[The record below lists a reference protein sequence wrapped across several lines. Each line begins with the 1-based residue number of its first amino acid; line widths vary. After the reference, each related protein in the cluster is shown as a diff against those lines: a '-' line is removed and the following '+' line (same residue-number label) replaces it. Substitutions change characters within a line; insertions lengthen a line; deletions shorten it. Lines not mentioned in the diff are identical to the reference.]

1 MSFFRQVFFC
11 CLGRPSSPDPET
23 DPLLHQDLSDRS
35 GPIIEPPS
43 GIPSDEET
51 LAELIRETE
60 SKMVNVQDPH
70 PFLLR
75 PPPPRSGL
83 AMSQSHSRTPSP
95 SRSYVHDND
104 ASDRSAS
111 LVPGLPPR
119 EPVLNVKLIRTYK
132 GKARKINGK
141 GRGRDRTRVR
151 DGSPLIQNG
160 DTHPS
165 EPIPKA
171 APLSR
176 SDDELLSS
184 FSKDVQRSLIK
195 GFRLHDSGQVV
206 VTWDDN

>member
-1 MSFFRQVFFC
+1 MSLIRQVFGC
-11 CLGRPSSPDPET
+11 CLGWPSSPGPET
-23 DPLLHQDLSDRS
+23 EPLLPPHCSIDNPV
-35 GPIIEPPS
+35 PIQEAPPTV
-43 GIPSDEET
+43 SDEET

-75 PPPPRSGL
+75 PPPLRLGL
-83 AMSQSHSRTPSP
+83 TSSLSHSRTPSP
-95 SRSYVHDND
+95 SRSYNPDND
-104 ASDRSAS
+104 ASDRSGS
-111 LVPGLPPR
+111 IVPGLPSR
-119 EPVLNVKLIRTYK
+119 EPVLSVKLIRTYK
-132 GKARKINGK
+132 GKARNISGK

-151 DGSPLIQNG
+151 DGSPLTQNG
-160 DTHPS
+160 DTRPS
-165 EPIPKA
+165 EPIPKP

-184 FSKDVQRSLIK
+184 FSKDVQRSLND